1 MGLILKRGT
10 LVDGSYVANLDID
23 GTKAYIPDS
32 TGLYDVDDNP
42 GGYGTPNPDR
52 VNVAWILVVQYMG
65 TSETEDITPEAY
77 TPTSATQIT
86 IPITKDGHIQVN
98 GFLINVIAGGENDGD
113 YGYDTADDKVKL
125 LTLGV
130 WVEVTDLTTL
140 LTVDGLV
147 SNILHIPVIVQASK
161 KKNDVNKE
169 RFDKII
175 TGEHDEGR
183 NANDRIYTEIKGR
196 LEQGSNNFCAGNH
209 YEFQRIIEALNK
221 FIIQFGV

>member
-1 MGLILKRGT
+1 MPHHCPEVVAVFIRHQGLRGQLLAASVLRLQPPT
-10 LVDGSYVANLDID
+10 LLH
-23 GTKAYIPDS
+23 
-32 TGLYDVDDNP
+32 VDDNP

-52 VNVAWILVVQYMG
+52 VNVAWIVVVQYMG

-140 LTVDGLV
+140 LSVDGLI
-147 SNILHIPVIVQASK
+147 SNILHIPVIIQASQ
-161 KKNDVNKE
+161 KKNDVN
-169 RFDKII
+169 
-175 TGEHDEGR
+175 
-183 NANDRIYTEIKGR
+183 Y
-196 LEQGSNNFCAGNH
+196 
-209 YEFQRIIEALNK
+209 
-221 FIIQFGV
+221 